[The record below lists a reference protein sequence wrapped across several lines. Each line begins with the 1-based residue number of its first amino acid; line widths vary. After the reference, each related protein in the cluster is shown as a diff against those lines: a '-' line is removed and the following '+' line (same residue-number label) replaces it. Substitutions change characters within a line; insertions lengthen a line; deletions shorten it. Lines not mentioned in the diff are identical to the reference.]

1 MGFSVLQTNPLSDYH
16 NGFCKYNWAKSLE
29 TGSLGTMTIRF
40 LFRGTRSQVVCSCL
54 QTSVSGCDT
63 FGPKRIWSL
72 DIWFATIG
80 PQLIGPSGQTV
91 PNQFSPHGQMV
102 PKNSVPMEKWS
113 STNLF
118 SLDKWFLEYF
128 ICPEGQ
134 AVGIRKYGDQI
145 DWRQF
150 VQGNQILGDHLF
162 MGTKFDGDRLSRGIE
177 FMEIVCPGGKEVGD
191 QKSRDQMGTIWDQ
204 MLHNQSPGTVSQ
216 GTLPY
221 LHITIM

>member
-54 QTSVSGCDT
+54 QTLVSGCDT

-91 PNQFSPHGQMV
+91 PNQFRPHGQMV

-113 STNLF
+113 STNLI
-118 SLDKWFLEYF
+118 SLDKWSLEYF
-128 ICPEGQ
+128 IFPGGPF
-134 AVGIRKYGDQI
+134 VHGDQI
-145 DWRQF
+145 WWGPF
-150 VQGNQILGDHLF
+150 VQVDRF
-162 MGTKFDGDRLSRGIE
+162 YGDRLSRGKGS
-177 FMEIVCPGGKEVGD
+177 GGPEV
-191 QKSRDQMGTIWDQ
+191 
-204 MLHNQSPGTVSQ
+204 PVSN
-216 GTLPY
+216 GF
-221 LHITIM
+221 